1 MLSPRQLAFYEGL
14 AQNRAHSAVLRV
26 LQPLLQAGGLSR
38 AALAKKINRNPSQV
52 TRWLGSPGNWT
63 LQTLGILLGALGYVP
78 VITVQP
84 INERVATNY
93 VHPAAQLGNQFV
105 DLSPK
110 QDDNGFEV
118 EEVILDNSRKLTIR
132 KSTNATANTAPTSIA
147 A

>member
-26 LQPLLQAGGLSR
+26 LAPLLQAGLSR
-38 AALAKKINRNPSQV
+38 TALAKKINRNPSQV

-78 VITVQP
+78 IITVQP

-93 VHPAAQLGNQFV
+93 QHPAAALGDEPRFV
-105 DLSPK
+105 SFAPPAEDDDL
-110 QDDNGFEV
+110 DE
-118 EEVILDNSRKLTIR
+118 EEVVISQKPFVK
-132 KSTNATANTAPTSIA
+132 KSTERTSAIA